1 MILLADGLRFL
12 AVFCGGIATGTWVV
26 TQMALLPMRRELSER
41 AIQLH
46 VTTSRDIDRYQ
57 PLCTG
62 IATFSGLLVLV
73 LDLAPDRTST
83 LWMGLGFAGMFG
95 AAVVSLLGNM
105 PINRRIAAIPAGT
118 VPLEYADLQKKW
130 ARGNLA
136 RTLMGLVG
144 FASYVLALT

>member
-1 MILLADGLRFL
+1 MILLADVLRFL

-46 VTTSRDIDRYQ
+46 VQTSRDIDRYQ
-57 PLCTG
+57 PLCTA
-62 IATFSGLLVLV
+62 ISTFSGLLILG
-73 LDLAPDRTST
+73 LGLAPDRTSAV
-83 LWMGLGFAGMFG
+83 GVGIGFAGMFG
-95 AAVVSLLGNM
+95 AALVSVLLNM

-118 VPLEYADLQKKW
+118 VPAEYAELQEKW
-130 ARGNLA
+130 VRGHLA

-144 FASYVLALT
+144 FASYVLAFT